1 MSKAVLLSFP
11 QEPYEDVDTFS
22 LEMSGVP
29 SARGKG
35 GGGTGVAGVRWFVV
49 AWHQQSVT
57 WDQQSVTLDQQG
69 VMWDQQSVTWDQ

>member
-35 GGGTGVAGVRWFVV
+35 GGG
-49 AWHQQSVT
+49 
-57 WDQQSVTLDQQG
+57 QG
-69 VMWDQQSVTWDQ
+69 WQG